1 MDNIRRIIEH
11 NKQDMIQGHYD
22 FLGVVVLVV
31 SVAPGTPR
39 SATRRVQHLH
49 RVYECHIRT

>member
-11 NKQDMIQGHYD
+11 NKQDMTQGHYD
-22 FLGVVVLVV
+22 SLGVVVLVV